1 MNKIKSIKFENIKRF
16 GSGANAFDF
25 KFDNCDANCV
35 NIIVAPNGSGKSSLA
50 TAFKSISNGRLKLA
64 AIDLYDDKSNP
75 SVTINL
81 AGDYE
86 GIYISDHDKSE
97 ISKIMDV
104 FVINSPL
111 NARKINRYFAG
122 NMATSA
128 ELSIDGIQLYKEIP
142 PEYEFE
148 YKYSKECSRY
158 GLKRTQFT
166 NLCKLFLDFKL
177 LELLLKCKS
186 DIQKCYTQKRI
197 QKFFSL
203 FIYSIKVADRVSRNF
218 RDSKKRILENRYFN
232 NIKNIIALIYPDN
245 EPDADKLILNTIQ
258 VINFVGRS
266 LVENPHLLKQTRD
279 YQKFK
284 FYVKR
289 INEHLSLFNTTRR
302 ELKAKKR
309 NGSLLIDF
317 ANPRVISNGERDI
330 LSFIGNLVKFEITFT
345 KDIGILIIDEVFD
358 YLDGNNLI
366 AVQYYLS
373 EFIKQCK
380 NSGKILFPII
390 LTHLDPSI
398 FNTYFLSKQKIHYYA
413 PYINELHSN
422 VEIIELI
429 KMRSSLAPGLKRD
442 NIEKFCLHYCDTS
455 IDLAQLDVE
464 LEHID
469 TTNDLYLAL
478 FDEVR
483 EKYLNKSSLTFDP
496 IKVAL
501 ALRIKIEK
509 NIYNLLDESKRS
521 EFINT
526 HRTINKIEFAEKQD
540 IELSD
545 AYYILRPL
553 YNEVL
558 HLSKEDRSN
567 KNKLTSCYLYLSNMV
582 IRNMINL
589 IFDEP

>member
-1 MNKIKSIKFENIKRF
+1 MNKIKSIKFENIKGF
-16 GSGANAFDF
+16 GSGAKAFDF

-64 AIDLYDDKSNP
+64 PIDLYDDKSNP

-81 AGDYE
+81 AGDYD
-86 GIYISDHDKSE
+86 GIYISDFDKSE
-97 ISKIMDV
+97 ISKNMDV

-111 NARKINRYFAG
+111 NARKVNRYFAG
-122 NMATSA
+122 NIATSA

-142 PEYEFE
+142 PEYGFE

-166 NLCKLFLDFKL
+166 NLCELFLDFKS
-177 LELLLKCKS
+177 LELLLKYKS

-203 FIYSIKVADRVSRNF
+203 FIYSIKVSDRVSRNF
-218 RDSKKRILENRYFN
+218 RDSKKRILENRYFK
-232 NIKNIIALIYPDN
+232 NIKNIIDSIYPDN
-245 EPDADKLILNTIQ
+245 EPDLDKLILNTIQ

-309 NGSLLIDF
+309 NGSLIIDF

-330 LSFIGNLVKFEITFT
+330 LSFIGSLVKFEINFT

-398 FNTYFLSKQKIHYYA
+398 FNTYFLS
-413 PYINELHSN
+413 
-422 VEIIELI
+422 
-429 KMRSSLAPGLKRD
+429 M
-442 NIEKFCLHYCDTS
+442 
-455 IDLAQLDVE
+455 
-464 LEHID
+464 
-469 TTNDLYLAL
+469 
-478 FDEVR
+478 
-483 EKYLNKSSLTFDP
+483 
-496 IKVAL
+496 
-501 ALRIKIEK
+501 
-509 NIYNLLDESKRS
+509 
-521 EFINT
+521 
-526 HRTINKIEFAEKQD
+526 
-540 IELSD
+540 
-545 AYYILRPL
+545 
-553 YNEVL
+553 
-558 HLSKEDRSN
+558 
-567 KNKLTSCYLYLSNMV
+567 
-582 IRNMINL
+582 
-589 IFDEP
+589 